1 MKLETLIADDDD
13 MVIFLHKIAVVESG
27 LSDKPVIAR
36 NGSQAL
42 DYVLKHTD
50 TTFLVLLDINMPE
63 MDGWEFLEAI
73 QKLKNPKILVVMV
86 TSSVDN
92 RDRKKAKSYTQVIE
106 YIEKPLTV
114 DSCSHIKN
122 LPAVAPLI
130 GQD

>member
-13 MVIFLHKIAVVESG
+13 MVIFLHKIAVVESA
-27 LSDKPVIAR
+27 LSEKPVIAR

-42 DYVLKHTD
+42 DYVLKHSD
-50 TTFLVLLDINMPE
+50 TTLLVLLDINMPE

-73 QKLKNPKILVVMV
+73 QKLPSPKILVVMV
-86 TSSVDN
+86 TSSVDS
-92 RDRKKAKSYTQVIE
+92 RDRKKAKSYPQVIE

-114 DSCSHIKN
+114 DTCSYIKN

-130 GQD
+130 RED